1 MPGTPRRSSISVI
14 EPFDEP
20 SCFAVTSSPEE
31 RRRHMTLQELRYLV
45 ALADKGHFVRAAES
59 CNVGQPTLSTQLK
72 KLEDYLG
79 VTLFER
85 NKHHLRPTPIGEQ
98 IIERARL
105 ALT

>member
-1 MPGTPRRSSISVI
+1 
-14 EPFDEP
+14 
-20 SCFAVTSSPEE
+20 
-31 RRRHMTLQELRYLV
+31 MTLQELRYLV
-45 ALADKGHFVRAAES
+45 ALADKGHFVRAAEA

-98 IIERARL
+98 IIERARHG
-105 ALT
+105 ARRRRGDPRARAPATAIP